1 MNLEQIEFQAEKILW
16 VLPST
21 MHKGLFLSF
30 VAQARLLAEVSEV
43 IDRLGP
49 SVTIAALGDDLLS
62 RIREATC

>member
-1 MNLEQIEFQAEKILW
+1 MNYKQIEVQTENILW
-16 VLPST
+16 VLPSNVD
-21 MHKGLFLSF
+21 KARFLMF

>member
-1 MNLEQIEFQAEKILW
+1 MNLEQIEVQTEKILW

-49 SVTIAALGDDLLS
+49 SVTIAALGDDLIK
-62 RIREATC
+62 RIKEATC